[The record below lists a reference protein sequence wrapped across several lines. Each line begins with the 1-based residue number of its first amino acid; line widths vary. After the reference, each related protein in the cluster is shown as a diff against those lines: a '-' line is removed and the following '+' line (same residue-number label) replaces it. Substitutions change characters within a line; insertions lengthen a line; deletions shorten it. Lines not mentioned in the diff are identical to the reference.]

1 MRSPGLRSYRHSL
14 KAGMESVKPLAKEV
28 AGKCWGFLSARS
40 LLVPSPAGCSPY
52 SFQWP
57 ACPHFLSLYPTPPAS
72 QCHSFT
78 SLPSSEMRQAW
89 LVWPPLGRPSSCHL
103 FEAPFD
109 GLPSPV
115 TAHYCTVS
123 HIYWKMWLRFS
134 SWDSKLYASLSV
146 PSVCGLIELMSD
158 WISVTLRGGFMLLC
172 QGCSS

>member
-1 MRSPGLRSYRHSL
+1 MRSPGLRSCRHSL

-40 LLVPSPAGCSPY
+40 LLVPSPAGYSPY

-109 GLPSPV
+109 GLPSPLQLTTV
-115 TAHYCTVS
+115 LLATSTERCDCDFPLETVS
-123 HIYWKMWLRFS
+123 SMR
-134 SWDSKLYASLSV
+134 
-146 PSVCGLIELMSD
+146 VCLFLQCVA
-158 WISVTLRGGFMLLC
+158 W
-172 QGCSS
+172 